1 MSEHS
6 SSAARV
12 FLANTQ
18 FETLAR
24 KPGGVPRDNA
34 LKKAKSGID
43 KIKPEL
49 VFWIKQGVFKLDQ
62 AIQDT
67 WINVD
72 DTSRFETAIE
82 LSASLRDVGATLGF
96 PLLSF
101 ICGNLCEILE
111 AQKEGASFRKD
122 IIDCH
127 RMALILSAQD
137 DYRKSDPEDL
147 PVLKSGLLN
156 VLSIFKR
163 ENSLPDEQP

>member
-1 MSEHS
+1 MTQE
-6 SSAARV
+6 AAKTARI

-24 KPGGVPRDNA
+24 KPGGVPRENA
-34 LKKAKSGID
+34 LKRASTGID

-67 WINVD
+67 WIGED
-72 DTSRFETAIE
+72 PGRFDAAIE
-82 LSASLRDVGATLGF
+82 LSTSLRDVGSTLGF

-101 ICGNLCEILE
+101 ICNNLYEILDG
-111 AQKEGASFRKD
+111 QKNGAVFRKD

-127 RMALILSAQD
+127 RMALILSSQD
-137 DYRKSDPEDL
+137 DYRKTRPEDL
-147 PVLKSGLLN
+147 PVLRSGLLD
-156 VLSIFKR
+156 VLSIFRR
-163 ENSLPDEQP
+163 ESNLTADD